1 MGNRTIYSVNVSDS
15 RMVATVRETR
25 CFRLPAPWFQTCQCA
40 RCCGGVRMAEPGL
53 DMLHVCNGCRK
64 LLAAATPTVVLDV
77 WTNSLA
83 ANFTPSVFW
92 DRVFASGA
100 LNSIGPR
107 QAQWTG
113 TFLNATTYL
122 VRLCL
127 TCLPLSRGVLT
138 DCDCGRACCRKTRTK
153 PLLGAFKTHRSLA
166 MQGGCPCTFRHH
178 LLSVHRQTDAGM
190 SGYGRQKAI
199 VSSRSIPCRATAG
212 GSGGLSA
219 GAIVGIVL
227 GAIVG
232 TAALIAGKSMYMHV
246 MPLMGCTP

>member
-1 MGNRTIYSVNVSDS
+1 
-15 RMVATVRETR
+15 
-25 CFRLPAPWFQTCQCA
+25 
-40 RCCGGVRMAEPGL
+40 
-53 DMLHVCNGCRK
+53 MLHMCNGCRK

-178 LLSVHRQTDAGM
+178 LLSVQTDRRWQVWLRPPESYREQSVHATQGD
-190 SGYGRQKAI
+190 GWWFWWPVCGRHRWHSARRNRRN
-199 VSSRSIPCRATAG
+199 SCTDCRQ
-212 GSGGLSA
+212 
-219 GAIVGIVL
+219 V
-227 GAIVG
+227 
-232 TAALIAGKSMYMHV
+232 HV
-246 MPLMGCTP
+246 HACDALMGCTP